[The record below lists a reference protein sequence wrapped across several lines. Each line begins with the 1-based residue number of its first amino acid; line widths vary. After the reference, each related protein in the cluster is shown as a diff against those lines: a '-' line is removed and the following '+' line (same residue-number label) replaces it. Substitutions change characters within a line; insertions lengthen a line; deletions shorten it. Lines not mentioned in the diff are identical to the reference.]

1 MKHRENSRMYEA
13 EEGKFVVRIS
23 DGKIMGD
30 DICLG
35 DFDSID
41 NYREE
46 PYTKESRKEF
56 FASIGMRDPKDLEG
70 ELNEGRMGRGRMNRT
85 NRPASVE
92 SEQNLLKAVVESVSS
107 TTAKPEKKVST
118 KRKTSKKRVVKTA
131 KQEISK

>member
-46 PYTKESRKEF
+46 SYTKESRKEF
-56 FASIGMRDPKDLEG
+56 FASIRMRDPKDLER
-70 ELNEGRMGRGRMNRT
+70 ELNEGRMGHGRMGRT
-85 NRPASVE
+85 K
-92 SEQNLLKAVVESVSS
+92 EQNLPEVTAESVSS

-118 KRKTSKKRVVKTA
+118 KRKTSKKRVAKTA